1 MKRMFFTCLSVIF
14 CLSPTKAFTQG
25 ADSAILDEVDKR
37 IPTLREWAKD
47 PVILTTLRKANARQR
62 STSSIQELDARWQST
77 AGLDAFMRSIL
88 DNPAAERLRSLRS
101 KLPEISEAFLT
112 DRLGANA
119 AMTNKTSDYWQGDEA
134 KFTKAIRGGRNS
146 YHVDPVSFDESIQA
160 YAVQIALPVFDQGVA
175 IGVLVV
181 TLNLEELERMR

>member
-1 MKRMFFTCLSVIF
+1 MKRMFLTCLSVIL
-14 CLSPTKAFTQG
+14 CLTLTKAFAQVV
-25 ADSAILDEVDKR
+25 DSVLQDEVEKR
-37 IPTLREWAKD
+37 IPTLRQWAKD
-47 PVILTTLRKANARQR
+47 PVILTTLRKANTRQR
-62 STSSIQELDARWQST
+62 STSSIQEIDARWQST
-77 AGLDAFMRSIL
+77 AGIDEFMRSIL
-88 DNPAAERLRSLRS
+88 TNPAAERLRSLQP

-181 TLNLEELERMR
+181 TLNLEKLERMR